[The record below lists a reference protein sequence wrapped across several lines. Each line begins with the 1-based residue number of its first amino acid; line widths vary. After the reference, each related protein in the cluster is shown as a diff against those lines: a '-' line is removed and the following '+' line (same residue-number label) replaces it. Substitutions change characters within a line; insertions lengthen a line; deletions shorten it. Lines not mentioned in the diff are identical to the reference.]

1 MGRRSAIVSVHQIRD
16 INLIPLIDVMMFL
29 LVVFIITMPLLEQG
43 IPVKLP
49 IGKASDITGIH
60 NRSITLDLAG
70 RVYLDN
76 KFTTRDEL
84 ASEMNLMGRA
94 DPELTVLVRADE
106 NLPYGK
112 VAEIMKI
119 LHDAHITRM
128 GLVTSPQEKVIA
140 PREKRK
146 R

>member
-43 IPVKLP
+43 IPLKLP
-49 IGKASDITGIH
+49 SGKATDISGVH

-76 KFTTRDEL
+76 KFTTRDDL

-94 DPELTVLVRADE
+94 DPDLTVLVRADE
-106 NLPYGK
+106 NLAYGR
-112 VAEIMKI
+112 VAEIVKI

-128 GLVTSPQEKVIA
+128 GLVYSPEAKLAA
-140 PREKRK
+140 PQEKRK

>member
-43 IPVKLP
+43 IPIKLP
-49 IGKASDITGIH
+49 AGKASDISGEH

-70 RVYLDN
+70 RVYLEN
-76 KFTTRDEL
+76 KFTTRDDL

-128 GLVTSPQEKVIA
+128 GLVYSPQEKFAA
-140 PREKRK
+140 PQEKRK

>member
-16 INLIPLIDVMMFL
+16 INMIPLIDVMMFL

-43 IPVKLP
+43 IPVNLP
-49 IGKASDITGIH
+49 VAKADDVTSEH
-60 NRSITLDLAG
+60 NRTITLDLGG
-70 RVYLDN
+70 RIYLDN
-76 KFTTRDEL
+76 KFTTRNDLVSDME
-84 ASEMNLMGRA
+84 LMGRA
-94 DPELTVLVRADE
+94 DPKLTVLVRADE

-128 GLVTSPQEKVIA
+128 GLVTSPQEKT
-140 PREKRK
+140 RK
-146 R
+146 K

>member
-49 IGKASDITGIH
+49 AGKATDISGVH
-60 NRSITLDLAG
+60 NRSITLDVAG

-76 KFTTRDEL
+76 KFTTRDDL

-106 NLPYGK
+106 NLPYGR

-128 GLVTSPQEKVIA
+128 GLVYSPQEKRV
-140 PREKRK
+140 R
-146 R
+146 

>member
-49 IGKASDITGIH
+49 VGAATDITGVH
-60 NRSITLDLAG
+60 NRSITLDIAG

-84 ASEMNLMGRA
+84 ANEMSLMGRA

-128 GLVTSPQEKVIA
+128 GLVTSPQEK
-140 PREKRK
+140 RK